1 MSILGVDWG
10 EKRIGLAISRND
22 IAFDFKTLIFDNF
35 DNFLK
40 EIKKIIEDE
49 KVEKIIFGISK
60 NKEGKIGFQA
70 KKQLVFVKR
79 LKRELN
85 LEIILEDEIF
95 TSKEAKRYLQEQNIS
110 RDKIDKLINQKAA
123 QLILQAYLDRMNKKE
138 EARKVDH

>member
-70 KKQLVFVKR
+70 KKQLDFVKR

-85 LEIILEDEIF
+85 LEIISS
-95 TSKEAKRYLQEQNIS
+95 SKIIS
-110 RDKIDKLINQKAA
+110 KFNSL
-123 QLILQAYLDRMNKKE
+123 LILLRDSRE
-138 EARKVDH
+138 S